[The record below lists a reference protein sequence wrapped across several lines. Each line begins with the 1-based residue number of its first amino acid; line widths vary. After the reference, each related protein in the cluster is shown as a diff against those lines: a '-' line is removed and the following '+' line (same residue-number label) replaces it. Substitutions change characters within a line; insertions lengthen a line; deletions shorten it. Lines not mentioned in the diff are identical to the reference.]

1 MFKELILNVDNEVKL
16 HSLLTKAREIQA
28 RCFDYTLSDFKP
40 STVCYKD
47 GSLMFVNPEN
57 PNAIG
62 QDRKV
67 MSFMMS
73 RYSLGQLCNKLG
85 IPYRYVDKCYKSG
98 ESALVDSNINTW
110 LTSYNKPL
118 FVRTCGDVVR
128 GVLSNRFTT
137 FDTPNILESL
147 EHSGVFD
154 SLEIKGFFLTPER
167 FHLRAVYPDM
177 IKVPGEDLFSGIQID
192 SSDVGRSTCTVKFF
206 VFKQI
211 CTNGLCIN
219 KLGGSL
225 FTQRH
230 IGMSIKEFEKAF
242 VESLDRVPELVAIT
256 ESKINEAREVP
267 CFLSY
272 DDVTKDLAI
281 ESIQKQTGLS
291 KENSDKVYNLID
303 SKYGYTKWGYVNS
316 LTEIAQEFT
325 LERRLDIENM
335 AGEIL
340 VA

>member
-1 MFKELILNVDNEVKL
+1 MSKELILNVDNEVKL
-16 HSLLTKAREIQA
+16 HSLLTKAGEIQA

-57 PNAIG
+57 LNAVG

-67 MSFMMS
+67 MSFTMS
-73 RYSLGQLCNKLG
+73 RYSLSQLCTKLG
-85 IPYRYVDKCYKSG
+85 VPFRYIDKCYKSG

-128 GVLSNRFTT
+128 GVLSDRFTT

-147 EHSGVFD
+147 DHSGVFD
-154 SLEIKGFFLTPER
+154 SLEIKGFFLTSER

-177 IKVPGEDLFSGIQID
+177 IKVPGEDLFSGIQVD

-206 VFKQI
+206 VYKQV

-256 ESKINEAREVP
+256 ESKINEARKVP
-267 CFLSY
+267 GVLSY
-272 DDVTKDLAI
+272 NDTTKDLVI

-291 KENSDKVYNLID
+291 KENSDKVYNLMD